1 MDGENIKRNLL
12 DSPSILSSLNSPIWT
27 YSTMLPICK
36 WQTWFHLANLGSTS
50 LKSPTRTT
58 TIPHPCYSIQ
68 LAFSPSFSDIL
79 ATYVMLV
86 NCIKIQSDNDHGSMS
101 HASLLM
107 YLLMNFYVLLSHK
120 QLSAFKV
127 FLATTLLVL
136 PEANE
141 VFPKL

>member
-1 MDGENIKRNLL
+1 MDLFHHA
-12 DSPSILSSLNSPIWT
+12 T
-27 YSTMLPICK
+27 YLQMTDMISYS
-36 WQTWFHLANLGSTS
+36 HLANLGSTS